1 MFDVLTKLWW
11 QYLLLA
17 VCCYAFANVNFAVVF
32 SKLFKKSDVRDYG
45 SGNAGTT
52 NMFRVYGLRMGALT
66 FICDTMKGVAC
77 CLLAKLIFKGCGE
90 VEATTAGYVAGLF
103 AVLGHVFPAYYRFRG
118 GKGVATS
125 IGVTFSLQPLFALCL
140 VIPCIVIVL
149 VSDRVSVMSLILA
162 VFMIVWSWVAWYVS
176 YAQIYEWEVYVNID
190 AFCALVTS
198 VMYGVVILAH
208 RQNIVRIFTG
218 QEKRTGLR
226 KALRGK
232 SDKIVK

>member
-1 MFDVLTKLWW
+1 M
-11 QYLLLA
+11 
-17 VCCYAFANVNFAVVF
+17 F

-66 FICDTMKGVAC
+66 FVCDTMKGVAC
-77 CLLAKLIFKGCGE
+77 CLIAKAIFGWNT
-90 VEATTAGYVAGLF
+90 VEATTAGYIAGLF

-125 IGVTFSLQPLFALCL
+125 IGVTFSLQPLLALC
-140 VIPCIVIVL
+140 IVL
-149 VSDRVSVMSLILA
+149 PFIIILLISDRVSIVSLLFA
-162 VFMIVWSWVAWYVS
+162 LFMIAWSWATWATGVRWEP
-176 YAQIYEWEVYVNID
+176 IYISID
-190 AFCALVTS
+190 AFCCLTTT
-198 VMYGVVILAH
+198 VMFGVLIFAH
-208 RQNIVRIFTG
+208 RGNIIRLFTG
-218 QEKRTGLR
+218 KEKRTGIR

>member
-1 MFDVLTKLWW
+1 MFDIFIKLWW

-17 VCCYAFANVNFAVVF
+17 VCCYAIGNINFAIAF

-66 FICDTMKGVAC
+66 FLCDTLKGVAC
-77 CLLAKLIFKGCGE
+77 CLLAKLIFGWST
-90 VEATTAGYVAGLF
+90 VEATTAGYIAGLF

-125 IGVTFSLQPLFALCL
+125 VGVLFSLQPIFALCL
-140 VIPCIVIVL
+140 VVPFCVVLLLTDRMSVGSLL
-149 VSDRVSVMSLILA
+149 VS
-162 VFMIVWSWVAWYVS
+162 VFMIVWSWIVWRLNCDFGI
-176 YAQIYEWEVYVNID
+176 IYNNID
-190 AFCALVTS
+190 AFCCMLTTILFA
-198 VMYGVVILAH
+198 VVIFAH
-208 RQNIVRIFTG
+208 RKNIARIFTG
-218 QEKRTGLR
+218 KENRMGLR

>member
-1 MFDVLTKLWW
+1 MFDIFAKLWW

-17 VCCYAFANVNFAVVF
+17 ICCYAFCNVNFAIVF

-66 FICDTMKGVAC
+66 FLCDTMKGVAC
-77 CLLAKLIFKGCGE
+77 CLLAKLIFGWSTL
-90 VEATTAGYVAGLF
+90 EATTAGYIAGLF
-103 AVLGHVFPAYYRFRG
+103 AVLGHVFPVYYRFRG

-125 IGVTFSLQPLFALCL
+125 IGALFSLQPILGLCL
-140 VIPCIVIVL
+140 VVPFCLAVL
-149 VSDRVSVMSLILA
+149 LSDRMSVGSLLLSI
-162 VFMIVWSWVAWYVS
+162 FMIVWSWIVWS
-176 YAQIYEWEVYVNID
+176 LECDFGIVYNSID
-190 AFCALVTS
+190 AFCCLLITVSYA
-198 VMYGVVILAH
+198 VVIFAH
-208 RQNIVRIFTG
+208 RSNIVNIFTG
-218 QEKRTGLR
+218 KETRIGLR

>member
-1 MFDVLTKLWW
+1 MFDIFVKLWW

-17 VCCYAFANVNFAVVF
+17 LVCYAVGNVNFAIAF

-66 FICDTMKGVAC
+66 FLCDTLKGVAC
-77 CLLAKLIFKGCGE
+77 CLLGKLIFGWST
-90 VEATTAGYVAGLF
+90 VEATTAGYIAGLF
-103 AVLGHVFPAYYRFRG
+103 VVLGHVFPAYYRFRG

-125 IGVTFSLQPLFALCL
+125 VGVLFSLQPILTLCL
-140 VIPCIVIVL
+140 VVPFCVVLLLTDRMSIGSLL
-149 VSDRVSVMSLILA
+149 VSI
-162 VFMIVWSWVAWYVS
+162 FMIVWSWVVWS
-176 YAQIYEWEVYVNID
+176 LNCDFGIIYNNID
-190 AFCALVTS
+190 AFCCMLTTILFA
-198 VMYGVVILAH
+198 VVIFAH
-208 RQNIVRIFTG
+208 RKNIVRIFTG
-218 QEKRTGLR
+218 KENRMGLR

>member
-1 MFDVLTKLWW
+1 MFDIFVKLWW

-17 VCCYAFANVNFAVVF
+17 LCCYAFCNINFAIAF

-66 FICDTMKGVAC
+66 FFCDAMKGVAC
-77 CLLAKLIFKGCGE
+77 CLLAKLIFGWGTIE
-90 VEATTAGYVAGLF
+90 GTTAAYIAGLF
-103 AVLGHVFPAYYRFRG
+103 AVLGHVFPVYYRFRG

-125 IGVTFSLQPLFALCL
+125 IGVLFSLQPIFALCL
-140 VIPCIVIVL
+140 VVPFCLIVIL
-149 VSDRVSVMSLILA
+149 TDRMSVGSLLLS
-162 VFMIVWSWVAWYVS
+162 VFMIVWSWIVWRLECDFGI
-176 YAQIYEWEVYVNID
+176 IYNSID
-190 AFCALVTS
+190 AFCCLLTS
-198 VMYGVVILAH
+198 ISFAVVILAH
-208 RQNIVRIFTG
+208 RTNIVRIFIG
-218 QEKRTGLR
+218 KENPSGIR